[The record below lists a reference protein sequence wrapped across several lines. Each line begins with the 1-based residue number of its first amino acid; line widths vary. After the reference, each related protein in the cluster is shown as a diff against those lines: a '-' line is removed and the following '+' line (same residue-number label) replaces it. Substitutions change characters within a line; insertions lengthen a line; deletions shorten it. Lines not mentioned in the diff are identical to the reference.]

1 MQYFP
6 SDNEN
11 LPTYACRMYLSY
23 GYPHN
28 QLNGP
33 YTLDPGL
40 LQKDKNRIKLSYLN
54 REFILSSTTIT
65 IQRFKYCHKDK
76 LLTLSFNSDLI
87 DTNAELDA
95 PILQC
100 AAINFDKLFQQAR
113 VEKAEINIPWYLSPT
128 NSVLYRRIF
137 APLCALI
144 ALFQTFYTIINNSQ
158 TILFWS
164 QNIYS
169 GSTWFILVNVVYSF
183 AFLIYFTIKQ
193 PYGCCFR
200 IFFFCRVLLFFFFCL
215 FIFGPFISIILL
227 IYILMNEEV
236 NTIIGNNNSH
246 QMESD
251 IAYFIS
257 QRDWIE
263 TDDKE
268 SHHNWNL
275 LTNASCRILT
285 VIMHGFIME
294 HITNN
299 CTKDA
304 NYKRCQMTKFETEYQ
319 LNSECLFEYRKCDEM
334 VKEKKK

>member
-128 NSVLYRRIF
+128 NSVLYRIF
-137 APLCALI
+137 ILLFALI
-144 ALFQTFYTIINNSQ
+144 TMFNGLNNIQ
-158 TILFWS
+158 TISFWS
-164 QNIYS
+164 HNINS
-169 GSTWFILVNVVYSF
+169 GSTWFILVNVTYSF
-183 AFLIYFTIKQ
+183 AFLIYFTVKQ
-193 PYGCCFR
+193 PYLLCIWIVICCL
-200 IFFFCRVLLFFFFCL
+200 CLLF
-215 FIFGPFISIILL
+215 GPLICIMTLLGII
-227 IYILMNEEV
+227 MTKQV
-236 NTIIGNNNSH
+236 NAITGNNNVH

-257 QRDWIE
+257 QHEWIE
-263 TDDKE
+263 NDDKE
-268 SHHNWNL
+268 SHNNWNL
-275 LTNASCRILT
+275 LMNASCHILSE
-285 VIMHGFIME
+285 IMHDFIMA

-304 NYKRCQMTKFETEYQ
+304 NYKHCQMIKFETEYQ